1 MSPLFG
7 TGAGLRQRLDLLL
20 QSAQTRLELL
30 GLELQQEKLRLA
42 RLLLGTVLAALL
54 LGFAL
59 VFALIWLTVA
69 LWDTHRQLGLGL
81 ATVIALLLG
90 VGAAGIAAR
99 AWASGSELF
108 SASLAE
114 LERDRRALQD
124 RVRPGRSGD
133 RRGP

>member
-1 MSPLFG
+1 MDPSLATP
-7 TGAGLRQRLDLLL
+7 AGLRRRLDLLL
-20 QSAQTRLELL
+20 HTAQTRLQLL
-30 GLELQQEKLRLA
+30 GVELQEEKLRLA

-81 ATVIALLLG
+81 ATLIALGLG
-90 VGAAGIAAR
+90 LGAAGVAAR

-108 SASLAE
+108 AASLAE
-114 LERDRRALQD
+114 LERDRRAL
-124 RVRPGRSGD
+124 GE
-133 RRGP
+133 RRAP

>member
-81 ATVIALLLG
+81 ATLITLALGL
-90 VGAAGIAAR
+90 GAAGVAAR
-99 AWASGSELF
+99 AWAAGSNLF
-108 SASLAE
+108 AASLAE
-114 LERDRRALQD
+114 LERDRAALEQRRA
-124 RVRPGRSGD
+124 P
-133 RRGP
+133 